1 MLLNV
6 TKYDVIYVCSNNKK
20 MNEDAVVLKL
30 VNPYT
35 MIVSGQTGSGKT
47 QFVKRL
53 IDNQTEMHVTPLKRV
68 VYVYTVD
75 QPAYQQ
81 MHDSGKAIEFH
92 RGLPSD
98 LTFDGEPTLLVL
110 DDMMLELQ
118 NDKRL
123 AQFFTKMRHTN
134 LSTIFLTQNIYFNS
148 KYATTV
154 TRNAQYLVL
163 FPNLRDRS
171 MINTLG
177 RQIYPEHPSFILAAF
192 DDAIKT
198 PYGYLF
204 VDLKSD
210 TDEKLRVRTNVFPG
224 ESVVVFR
231 PTS

>member
-1 MLLNV
+1 MNDTGLL
-6 TKYDVIYVCSNNKK
+6 
-20 MNEDAVVLKL
+20 LKL
-30 VNPYT
+30 QNPYT

-53 IDNQTEMHVTPLKRV
+53 IDNQQEMHTTPMQRII
-68 VYVYTVD
+68 YVYTVE
-75 QPAYQQ
+75 QPAYRQ
-81 MHDSGKAIEFH
+81 MHESKDSIEFYQ
-92 RGLPSD
+92 GLPTD
-98 LTFDGEPTLLVL
+98 LTFDGKPSLLVL

-123 AQFFTKMRHTN
+123 AQFFTKMRHNN

-171 MINTLG
+171 MISTLG
-177 RQIYPEHPSFILAAF
+177 RQIYPEHPNFILAAF

-198 PYGYLF
+198 VYGYLF
-204 VDLKSD
+204 IDLKSE
-210 TDEKLRVRTNVFPG
+210 TENKLRVRTQVFPG
-224 ESVVVFR
+224 ETPVIFR